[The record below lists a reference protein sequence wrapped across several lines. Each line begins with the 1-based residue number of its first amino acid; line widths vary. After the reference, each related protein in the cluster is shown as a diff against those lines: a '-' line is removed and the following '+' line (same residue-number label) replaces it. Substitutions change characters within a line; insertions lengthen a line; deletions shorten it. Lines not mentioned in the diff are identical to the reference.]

1 MKKSK
6 KLDRLPVI
14 IHYSTVIELVA
25 AVTFLILGISFAE
38 KMVGSNIS
46 FLTTLII
53 WLISLSPAAFFFQ
66 LMVAY
71 GFRKRWMIDDKGIQY
86 FNTRFEPQIEK
97 ILWKDISRISM
108 WSYVVNSG
116 TSKAENHFVFRIDVN
131 DKEKYLSNPRLVKF
145 LKKEERRYKKL
156 GKEKK
161 AYTFQTLVNLQ
172 SAMEYEEAKSFNQFL
187 QKTWKIRRSND

>member
-53 WLISLSPAAFFFQ
+53 RLISLSPAAFFFQ

-116 TSKAENHFVFRIDVN
+116 TSKAENYFVFRIDVN

-145 LKKEERRYKKL
+145 LKKEEKRYKKL
-156 GKEKK
+156 SQGKESY
-161 AYTFQTLVNLQ
+161 AIQTLVNLQ
-172 SAMEYEEAKSFNQFL
+172 SAMSHQEAKSFNQLL
-187 QKTWKIRRSND
+187 QKTWKSRRDND